1 MSRGTP
7 SEAQLAT
14 RFQPGNNRNPL
25 GRPKKVLTPEQLF
38 EESVKR
44 DLKSAAKEFSA
55 EALMTLVDIMRNPK
69 ASDQHRINA
78 ATQLLDRG
86 HGKPQNQTEITV
98 GVYDRFSESELVR
111 LITGKYIEG
120 KVEES
125 SHEVVDEEDV

>member
-1 MSRGTP
+1 
-7 SEAQLAT
+7 LAT